1 MANGILF
8 FTRPGKKA
16 EIPIYVR
23 ARIDGKDYMSRIPDT
38 TTTAED
44 WPDGRHAQKQI
55 RTFFPVLGT
64 IATAIEESINNGTF
78 SKVQM
83 DALIDTAVYGE
94 SREQARAKIAKA
106 REEKKR
112 LSVLGYYAK
121 FLQELRDGVRKS
133 DKGVQASER
142 TITNYKQGYNRLD
155 DFQKASGEEITWES
169 IDRDFLARYIQFLQG
184 PGRGLDA
191 YNTNTCAKRVKEI
204 KHIVRAARLDGV
216 TNCPV
221 PEFKFGET
229 AVDSI
234 YLTAEEISRFASAD
248 ITYKLDEDGKIALDK
263 EEKPIKLSKG
273 HETAR
278 DIFLIGC
285 YTGQRVSDY
294 ANIKRDQIWTGKDG
308 RTYISIVQKKTGKR
322 VVVHARPELCALLEK
337 YNYNLPQLEDQVIN
351 RYIKEIAHCA
361 GINEMIEQVST
372 KGGKTTR
379 VKQPKYKLVTSHTAR
394 RSFATNAYL
403 DGWNSIDIMKYTGHS
418 SEKMLLKYIKST
430 PEDDARRIAEKYA
443 K

>member
-16 EIPIYVR
+16 EIPVYVR
-23 ARIDGKDYMSRIPDT
+23 ARVDGKDFMSRIPET
-38 TTTAED
+38 STTAED
-44 WPDGRHAQKQI
+44 WPDGKHAQKQI

-64 IATAIEESINNGTF
+64 IATALEESISNGTF
-78 SKVQM
+78 SKEEM
-83 DALIDTAVYGE
+83 DALIDNAVYGE
-94 SREQARAKIAKA
+94 SREKARAKIQKAK
-106 REEKKR
+106 EEKKR

-121 FLQELRDGVRKS
+121 FLDELRDGVRKS

-142 TITNYKQGYNRLD
+142 TITNYQQGFNRLSE
-155 DFQKASGEEITWES
+155 FQKYTGEELTWES
-169 IDRDFLARYIQFLQG
+169 IDRDFMARYIQYLQG
-184 PGRGLDA
+184 SARGDDA
-191 YNTNTCAKRVKEI
+191 YNTNTCAKRVKEV
-204 KHIVRAARLDGV
+204 KHIIRAARLDGV
-216 TNCPV
+216 TNIPV

-234 YLTAEEISRFASAD
+234 YLTAEEISRFADAD
-248 ITYKLDEDGKIALDK
+248 
-263 EEKPIKLSKG
+263 LSGLSRG

-294 ANIKRDQIWTGKDG
+294 ANIKRDQIWTGEDG

-322 VVVHARPELCALLEK
+322 VVVHAGPELCALLEK
-337 YNYNLPQLEDQVIN
+337 YGNILPTLPDQVIN
-351 RYIKEIAHCA
+351 RYIKEIAKRA
-361 GINEMIEQVST
+361 GIDEMIEQVST
-372 KGGKTTR
+372 KGGKAHK
-379 VKQPKYKLVTSHTAR
+379 VKRPKYELLTSHCAR
-394 RSFATNAYL
+394 RSFATLAYL
-403 DGWNSIDIMKYTGHS
+403 GGWDSVDIMSYTGHS

-430 PEDDARRIAEKYA
+430 PEDNARRIAEKYA